1 MHTPSNP
8 SNTKPHA
15 GNARQ
20 PIDIPPLKEELET
33 CPPDVDMHIERTPLP
48 VHSGMLSRNH
58 SLCPVRFRIRS
69 CVNVELL
76 PITAYG
82 ISERAFKI
90 CCIAFEVV
98 RGRVGVQALRGM
110 VTTTCCERLEL
121 MRDLMKSA
129 TSSRVD
135 LHSKRFYGQPM
146 PVLIDGTAVSPDEI
160 RNHHRGEGGFPPI
173 LGEHGARPSR
183 QCLDMHLSGYGM
195 NLTPSD
201 EMADDW
207 I

>member
-121 MRDLMKSA
+121 IPSVSMGNPCLF
-129 TSSRVD
+129 SS
-135 LHSKRFYGQPM
+135 
-146 PVLIDGTAVSPDEI
+146 TAP
-160 RNHHRGEGGFPPI
+160 R
-173 LGEHGARPSR
+173 
-183 QCLDMHLSGYGM
+183 CLR
-195 NLTPSD
+195 
-201 EMADDW
+201 
-207 I
+207 

>member
-135 LHSKRFYGQPM
+135 LQSKRFYGQPM
-146 PVLIDGTAVSPDEI
+146 PVLIDGTAVSPMRFEI
-160 RNHHRGEGGFPPI
+160 TIEVRVGSLQYWVNMVLDLRGSAWI
-173 LGEHGARPSR
+173 
-183 QCLDMHLSGYGM
+183 CTYLDMG
-195 NLTPSD
+195 
-201 EMADDW
+201 
-207 I
+207 

>member
-8 SNTKPHA
+8 SNTKPH
-15 GNARQ
+15 ARQ

-146 PVLIDGTAVSPDEI
+146 PVLIDGTAVSPMRFEI
-160 RNHHRGEGGFPPI
+160 TIEVRVGSLQYWVNMVLDLRGS
-173 LGEHGARPSR
+173 AWR
-183 QCLDMHLSGYGM
+183 CTYLDMG
-195 NLTPSD
+195 
-201 EMADDW
+201 
-207 I
+207 